1 MRGAVQIGI
10 EQIQVLDVPDPVG
23 GDGMAVVKVRAAGI
37 CGSDL
42 HPYHG
47 RAKPQTL
54 PDGHEIAGEVVDL
67 PPDYR
72 GPIRVGDLVAVD
84 TICYG
89 VACGICEACQS
100 GHPYHCPSRWTTPNW
115 GGGFAQ

>member
-1 MRGAVQIGI
+1 MRGAVQTGI
-10 EQIQVLDVPDPVG
+10 EQIQVFDVPDPRG
-23 GDGMAVVKVRAAGI
+23 GDGMAVVRVRAAGI

-67 PPDYR
+67 PPDYSGR
-72 GPIRVGDLVAVD
+72 IRVGDLVAVD
-84 TICYG
+84 TIAYG
-89 VACGICEACQS
+89 VACGTCDLCQ
-100 GHPYHCPSRWTTPNW
+100 GGQPYHCSTRWTTPN
-115 GGGFAQ
+115 